1 MKKSAAAE
9 REEQNNF
16 MSGGEIRI
24 GLEVHCE
31 LLTRSKLLC
40 SCKNAF
46 GQQPGANCCPVCAG
60 YPGVLPVLNKR
71 AVELAVIAGLALGC
85 KPARYCAWERKN
97 YFYPDLPKGW
107 QTTQR
112 TLPVAGEGTLE
123 FYSGG
128 QRKQARILRIQ
139 LEEDAG
145 KLIHRGGVTEADFNR
160 CGVPLIEIVTAP
172 DFCSPE
178 DAAAALEEIRTVLK
192 YAGVSD
198 VKMQEGSLRC
208 DVNLSVRKS
217 DGTWGE
223 RTEAKNLGSV
233 KAVARCC
240 AYEAERQLKLAAR
253 GEETGRLTLR
263 WDDEKGTAYYMRDK
277 ENASDYRYIAEPDI
291 PPVTISEDTVERL
304 KRSMPPSKRDVE
316 EKLASEYGLPRYDA
330 EVLSAD
336 KALADLF
343 EGAVAC
349 GMPPKTASN
358 YVMNDV
364 MQLAKKRGS
373 EEYDIKITA
382 SALCDIWKLSESGE
396 ISASAAR
403 RILLPAM
410 WGNARSAAD
419 TAREMGIG
427 KLSEVETERVA
438 REVVAL
444 YGEAVALYKDGDGKV
459 FGYLMGQ
466 AMRVSGGRCDPA
478 LTEKILKKL
487 LAND

>member
-1 MKKSAAAE
+1 M
-9 REEQNNF
+9 
-16 MSGGEIRI
+16 
-24 GLEVHCE
+24 V
-31 LLTRSKLLC
+31 
-40 SCKNAF
+40 
-46 GQQPGANCCPVCAG
+46 
-60 YPGVLPVLNKR
+60 
-71 AVELAVIAGLALGC
+71 
-85 KPARYCAWERKN
+85 
-97 YFYPDLPKGW
+97 
-107 QTTQR
+107 
-112 TLPVAGEGTLE
+112 
-123 FYSGG
+123 
-128 QRKQARILRIQ
+128 
-139 LEEDAG
+139 
-145 KLIHRGGVTEADFNR
+145 
-160 CGVPLIEIVTAP
+160 
-172 DFCSPE
+172 
-178 DAAAALEEIRTVLK
+178 
-192 YAGVSD
+192 
-198 VKMQEGSLRC
+198 
-208 DVNLSVRKS
+208 
-217 DGTWGE
+217 
-223 RTEAKNLGSV
+223 
-233 KAVARCC
+233 
-240 AYEAERQLKLAAR
+240 
-253 GEETGRLTLR
+253 
-263 WDDEKGTAYYMRDK
+263 
-277 ENASDYRYIAEPDI
+277 
-291 PPVTISEDTVERL
+291 
-304 KRSMPPSKRDVE
+304 
-316 EKLASEYGLPRYDA
+316 SEYGLPRYDA

-336 KALADLF
+336 KTLADLF

-427 KLSEVETERVA
+427 KLSEVETERIA